1 MDTFRLIGAFEATR
15 NRTQSDRGTESMV
28 DMPPVRHT
36 AKKWKRRASERLFAP
51 RDYNG
56 YGKAGL
62 NPLEWAY
69 EWSPFSVIIG
79 ALSTAQCRARNWHAK
94 IGCDPIVGY
103 CPIPS
108 YRRTVA
114 PALSPRGLS
123 FRIFRRFDFLDSSIV
138 DRFTR
143 ADRRKEFPNEHSESR
158 MSARLQAQKTRLLSH
173 KSTFVL

>member
-1 MDTFRLIGAFEATR
+1 
-15 NRTQSDRGTESMV
+15 MV

-79 ALSTAQCRARNWHAK
+79 TLSTAQCRARNWHAK

-114 PALSPRGLS
+114 PATLSPQSLS
-123 FRIFRRFDFLDSSIV
+123 FRIFRRFDSLDSSIV

-143 ADRRKEFPNEHSESR
+143 TDRRKEFPHER
-158 MSARLQAQKTRLLSH
+158 
-173 KSTFVL
+173 

>member
-1 MDTFRLIGAFEATR
+1 MFRLVGAFEATR
-15 NRTQSDRGTESMV
+15 NRTYSDRGTKSMV
-28 DMPPVRHT
+28 DMPPVWHA

-114 PALSPRGLS
+114 PPPFLRVASVFEYFVVSILSIPASSIDLRGLAGEKNFPTS
-123 FRIFRRFDFLDSSIV
+123 TVNLEC
-138 DRFTR
+138 TH
-143 ADRRKEFPNEHSESR
+143 AYGRRKNAIVES
-158 MSARLQAQKTRLLSH
+158 
-173 KSTFVL
+173 

>member
-1 MDTFRLIGAFEATR
+1 
-15 NRTQSDRGTESMV
+15 
-28 DMPPVRHT
+28 MPPVRHA

-79 ALSTAQCRARNWHAK
+79 ALSTAQYRARNWHAK

-108 YRRTVA
+108 YRRAVA
-114 PALSPRGLS
+114 PPPFLRAASVFEYFVVSILSIP
-123 FRIFRRFDFLDSSIV
+123 SIA
-138 DRFTR
+138 DRFARTG
-143 ADRRKEFPNEHSESR
+143 RRKEFPNEHGESR
-158 MSARLQAQKTRLLSH
+158 MGHTRFTDAENATVEL
-173 KSTFVL
+173 

>member
-1 MDTFRLIGAFEATR
+1 MLTNRDKKRKDRIKIIDTFRLIGAFETTR
-15 NRTQSDRGTESMV
+15 MYSDRGTKSMV
-28 DMPPVRHT
+28 DMPPVRHA

-62 NPLEWAY
+62 NSLEWAY

-114 PALSPRGLS
+114 PPPFLRVASVFEYFVASILSIP
-123 FRIFRRFDFLDSSIV
+123 
-138 DRFTR
+138 DR
-143 ADRRKEFPNEHSESR
+143 
-158 MSARLQAQKTRLLSH
+158 
-173 KSTFVL
+173 

>member
-1 MDTFRLIGAFEATR
+1 MHFYKYVIRVKKEGYKEGRLHKNYRYVPASWSFWSYPKPR
-15 NRTQSDRGTESMV
+15 MYSDRGIKSMV
-28 DMPPVRHT
+28 DMPPVWHA

-103 CPIPS
+103 CPISKLPPHPC
-108 YRRTVA
+108 T
-114 PALSPRGLS
+114 PALSPCGLS
-123 FRIFRRFDFLDSSIV
+123 FRIFRRFDSLGSPTSSI
-138 DRFTR
+138 DLRGLTGE
-143 ADRRKEFPNEHSESR
+143 KNFP
-158 MSARLQAQKTRLLSH
+158 
-173 KSTFVL
+173 